1 MELLE
6 YFDEENTKAIG
17 IAERDYIHKNNLWH
31 REVAIWILNDKN
43 EVLIQRRSKKK
54 KVGPN
59 KLSITAGHVN
69 IKEKEII
76 GALREIKEEIGLDF
90 NEKDL
95 KNIGIYKNNQEGNHC
110 FSYTYLVKTDK
121 KTEDMIMQEDE
132 VSELKYISIEEIEKR
147 IESADDEMPLV
158 KRPYTKIIVE
168 KIKQS
173 L

>member
-1 MELLE
+1 M
-6 YFDEENTKAIG
+6 
-17 IAERDYIHKNNLWH
+17 
-31 REVAIWILNDKN
+31 
-43 EVLIQRRSKKK
+43 
-54 KVGPN
+54 GPN